1 MPEEWMNFPL
11 SGELLCA
18 LALVIVDICALVL
31 MLMTRRE
38 RRVTDRVWE
47 KVSARMHRYPLEA
60 EEILIGRHGAAD
72 IRLQDATASRYHAL
86 LTVCDGVWR
95 ITDLDSAGGTFVNG
109 KRISSVRLHENDR
122 IRIGGTTFCLR
133 KRSA

>member
-18 LALVIVDICALVL
+18 L

-47 KVSARMHRYPLEA
+47 KVSARMELADSKHRYPLEA